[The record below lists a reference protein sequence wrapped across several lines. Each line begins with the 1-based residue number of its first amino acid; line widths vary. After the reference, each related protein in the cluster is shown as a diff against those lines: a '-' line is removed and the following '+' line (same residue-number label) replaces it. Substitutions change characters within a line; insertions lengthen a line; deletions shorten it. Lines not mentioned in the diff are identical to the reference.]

1 MIKRNNKKLRQFLFI
16 TILIAF
22 IFFLGMM
29 AGRTRT
35 YRLSIPGDSGVENF
49 DIDADFSLFWD
60 TWEIVRDKYKDVDS
74 VNDQN
79 MVYGATDGLIDALGD
94 PYSEFFRPVDGK
106 RFLDDI
112 SGSFEGIGAEIGI
125 KDGVLTIIAPLE
137 GTPAKKA
144 GLESGDSV
152 MQIDGE
158 MTMDLSIEGAV
169 QMIRGKRGT
178 KVVLTV
184 IKSDG
189 QKEDISITRGVIKV
203 PAITLEVL
211 PETDIAYIRMFSF
224 TQDLSKDFNDI
235 AQTTLRSS
243 AKKIILDMR
252 DNPGGYLEVAVDIAG
267 WFLEDGDT
275 AVIERRGKSDNQE
288 YKASGPS
295 IFKDWPI
302 VVLINKGS
310 ASASE
315 ILAGALRDNLGSVVV
330 GETSFGK
337 GSVQEM
343 VSIGDG
349 AYVKLTVADWLTPEG
364 VSISE
369 AGIEPDIIVEMGD
382 RELEDGEDLFLQAA
396 IEAFDD

>member
-211 PETDIAYIRMFSF
+211 PETDIAYIRVFSF
-224 TQDLSKDFNDI
+224 TQDLSQDFNDI
-235 AQTTLRSS
+235 AQKTLRSS

-267 WFLEDGDT
+267 WFLEDGDV
-275 AVIERRGKSDNQE
+275 AVIERRGKNDNQE
-288 YKASGPS
+288 YKTSGPS

-382 RELEDGEDLFLQAA
+382 GELEDGEDLFLQAA
-396 IEAFDD
+396 IRTFR